1 MRTPLEAFEAAP
13 EEDKALS
20 QAINDDYE
28 ETLNDA
34 LDLSAEVKKEIID
47 QVPGGLFAYLMFT
60 RDTAKAAIEDLKTV
74 DPTDAVKIRQIQ
86 NDLVAYSRVVSFAQ
100 QAVIGYMDHGASAD
114 DESMMSPD

>member
-1 MRTPLEAFEAAP
+1 MNPIDVFEAAP

-34 LDLSAEVKKEIID
+34 LDLSAEVKKELIE

-74 DPTDAVKIRQIQ
+74 DPTDSVKIRQIQ
-86 NDLVAYSRVVSFAQ
+86 NDIIAYSRVVSFAQ
-100 QAVIGYMDHGASAD
+100 QAVIGYIEHGASGD
-114 DESMMSPD
+114 GESPTPD